1 MATTIG
7 IVKSAT
13 ETILGIGEV
22 SIDNFTFKLFYK
34 WSVSLFVAGSVA
46 VCSSQFFGDPISCE
60 TVSNDTQGWKMD
72 GWPNWLFWWVKM
84 LKIIVADVLRVTRQV
99 TNCKIHLTV
108 SLFRSLIRS
117 DPFPFNPILRKISK

>member
-60 TVSNDTQGWKMD
+60 TVSNGTQGWRTD
-72 GWPNWLFWWVKM
+72 
-84 LKIIVADVLRVTRQV
+84 A
-99 TNCKIHLTV
+99 
-108 SLFRSLIRS
+108 
-117 DPFPFNPILRKISK
+117 